1 MPRLMWI
8 RQRQIKVSEK
18 LEDTFVYLNQGNVPA
33 QANPSPV
40 PKDHI
45 VGFHHSCQTRFRSSV
60 ALVDEPSLWP
70 EDVSI
75 LAVESAVIAMHTP
88 GCIADHGVAGYVVF
102 LVIYRHNVSLVWRNS
117 GEEVDHWRVYLK

>member
-18 LEDTFVYLNQGNVPA
+18 LKDTFVYLNQGDISA
-33 QANPSPV
+33 QANPSSI

-45 VGFHHSCQTRFRSSV
+45 AGFHHPCQTRFLSSV

-70 EDVSI
+70 EDVGVF
-75 LAVESAVIAMHTP
+75 AVERAVVAMHTP
-88 GCIADHGVAGYVVF
+88 GCIPDHGVAGYVVF
-102 LVIYRHNVSLVWRNS
+102 LLLYGHNISLFWRDS
-117 GEEVDHWRVYLK
+117 GEEIDHWRVYLE